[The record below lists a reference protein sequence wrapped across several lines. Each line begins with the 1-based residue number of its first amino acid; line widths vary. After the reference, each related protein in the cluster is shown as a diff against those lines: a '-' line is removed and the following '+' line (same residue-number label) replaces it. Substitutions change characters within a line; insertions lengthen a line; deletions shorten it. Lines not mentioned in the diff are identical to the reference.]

1 MNLWGRQSPDYTTF
15 KQDLERQFMTED
27 VRFSP
32 PTISRVNVEVEKVS
46 LRATVNLTAV
56 NLKSNQKREQ
66 RMARNMAF
74 IVEDGKW
81 KIWRC
86 APAENDLA
94 EALAQART
102 EEERA
107 GLLAEDKELVTV
119 ELVQA
124 VIEKGN
130 RLYLNSEF
138 DQAVG
143 AYGLSQGIAER
154 IGDKAGIAR
163 ALNNIASIYN
173 IQGNYGQAL
182 EYLQR
187 SLAVSESQGD
197 NAGIA

>member
-1 MNLWGRQSPDYTTF
+1 MSHLFRASLCALALSLGLKGLVFPRVQFSSEVPDSFQSPAETAVRPLVEKCFALYAAKDLDGLMNLWGRQSPDYTSF

-94 EALAQART
+94 EALAQAKT

-107 GLLAEDKELVTV
+107 GLLAEDKELVTG
-119 ELVQA
+119 ELV
-124 VIEKGN
+124 
-130 RLYLNSEF
+130 
-138 DQAVG
+138 
-143 AYGLSQGIAER
+143 
-154 IGDKAGIAR
+154 
-163 ALNNIASIYN
+163 
-173 IQGNYGQAL
+173 
-182 EYLQR
+182 
-187 SLAVSESQGD
+187 
-197 NAGIA
+197 